1 MRIVLPLLCLPRD
14 HIAKNAINEM
24 QRRNGE
30 RARAEILRDV
40 AGRLEAEVGG
50 CLSARL
56 FKNQGTDCHE
66 FWCVVQA

>member
-1 MRIVLPLLCLPRD
+1 MLPLLCLPRD

-40 AGRLEAEVGG
+40 AGRLEA
-50 CLSARL
+50 
-56 FKNQGTDCHE
+56 DCHE
-66 FWCVVQA
+66 IWYVAQAY